1 MSIMINGTEVTGV
14 IVNKDGVQTDV
25 TEVRVKTQ
33 GSTSYT
39 VVFTSALPTPTSY
52 RVDTLTE
59 MMENEEYVDYG
70 VVPFQ
75 DIDSLKESLFR
86 NQKTIFYLFDPLN
99 AHYNYNGAAFAN
111 DYPQVADVYKDATAS
126 TPLNFVPTAADGQA
140 VYTTFQI
147 VDAQLSTPSLE
158 AYNNYTNLSFG
169 FALRYGLTLRDNL
182 FEIPADDVLQAFHRI
197 TDMVTDRGDDIIVI
211 YLNDRMTPERLQYTL
226 SKGFGAYVDTYG
238 SAVDQQKR
246 KIAVL
251 LVGDK
256 TITEFTNYQEIIG
269 NAFAQSGIAENAGMD
284 ANLLSDY
291 AQWNDT
297 LTNIL
302 INPSSQLSHSQVYT
316 IPIPATTSY
325 VNAQGW
331 VGWDSGEVDKY
342 LYDTLGQ
349 IWSNGVSDFN
359 KAIIRFDDNI
369 SSSLDGQVNQSFTMS
384 TDPNYYVPPY
394 IYDLIH
400 VSTLAFEL
408 PAATLFV
415 DELNYNYTN
424 IDKLVG
430 NFSTIC
436 FGLRLWPIFYSSLGG
451 GGDTT
456 GSNWNSLMRH
466 IVRTERKRLN
476 IPSDVTNEELL
487 SYFSSMYGSIAE
499 KITSINVK
507 NCGDNYIVGL
517 K

>member
-14 IVNKDGVQTDV
+14 IVNKDGIQTDV

-52 RVDTLTE
+52 AVDTLSH
-59 MMENEEYVDYG
+59 MMQEEEFVDYG

-75 DIDSLKESLFR
+75 DIDSLKQSLFEGQR
-86 NQKTIFYLFDPLN
+86 TIFYLFDPLN
-99 AHYNYNGAAFAN
+99 AHYNYNNEAFAN
-111 DYPQVADVYKDATAS
+111 DYPEVADVYKDATAS
-126 TPLNFVPTAADGQA
+126 TPLNFVPTASNGQA

-169 FALRYGLTLRDNL
+169 YALRYGLTIRDSF
-182 FEIPADDVLQAFHRI
+182 FEIPTGDASQVFHRI
-197 TDMVTDRGDDIIVI
+197 TDMVTDRGDDIIVV

-246 KIAVL
+246 KVAVL

-256 TITEFTNYQEIIG
+256 TIAEFTNYQAIIG
-269 NAFAQSGIAENAGMD
+269 NAFGESGIAENAGID

-291 AQWNDT
+291 TQWNDT

-302 INPSSQLSHSQVYT
+302 INPSSQLSSSQVYI
-316 IPIPATTSY
+316 IPVPATTSY

-331 VGWDSGEVDKY
+331 VGWDSGEADRY
-342 LYDTLGQ
+342 LHDTLRQ

-369 SSSLDGQVNQSFTMS
+369 SSRLDRQVIQSFPMS
-384 TDPNYYVPPY
+384 TSPNYYVPSY

-400 VSTLAFEL
+400 VSTLTFEL
-408 PAATLFV
+408 PATLFV
-415 DELNYNYTN
+415 DGLNYNYTD

-456 GSNWNSLMRH
+456 GSGWNSLMRH
-466 IVRTERKRLN
+466 IIRTERKRLRV
-476 IPSDVTNEELL
+476 PSDITNEELL
-487 SYFSSMYGSIAE
+487 SSFSSMYERIVQ
-499 KITSINVK
+499 KITSSNVK
-507 NCGDNYIVGL
+507 NCGETYIVGV